1 MQGVKSVTKQA
12 FMKSIPIMCSY
23 IFVSMAYGMMMENA
37 GFAWYYSLLTSL
49 TVYTGAFQFVLITF
63 LSSGASIVTIAVT
76 ALLMNSRQSFYSL
89 SFLETFRKM
98 GRKKLYMIH
107 TMTDET
113 YAVNCTIED
122 KDENSR
128 KEMFLVAFFSR
139 CYWMFGAVM
148 GGLIGQ
154 LIPFELTGIDFCMTA
169 LFIIIFMDQLEKNK
183 DHFPAIVGVIT
194 AIICLVVFGTQNFML
209 PSLIISSMVLL
220 VKQGGTGYE

>member
-1 MQGVKSVTKQA
+1 
-12 FMKSIPIMCSY
+12 
-23 IFVSMAYGMMMENA
+23 
-37 GFAWYYSLLTSL
+37 
-49 TVYTGAFQFVLITF
+49 
-63 LSSGASIVTIAVT
+63 
-76 ALLMNSRQSFYSL
+76 
-89 SFLETFRKM
+89 M